1 MEDDQ
6 KVVVSDRQLSDADDA
21 EEYYRQALIAERQA
35 HIDAIQ
41 GAREEA
47 QRYDNYLET
56 TAKNRVEDNWNMDL
70 NARDEQRQSEL
81 TMAEMQSAQA
91 VELEG
96 EWEEIQ
102 SFEIAVDASARSG
115 AHERYIENQLQD
127 DERRNPKS
135 QAFLNP
141 EDRDIPQGVTQS
153 VDEIQ
158 NGKVITRI
166 VRIGDVVTR
175 YRKVIMKTG
184 TYYFRGDRNISKLR
198 WELETNPTFD

>member
-1 MEDDQ
+1 
-6 KVVVSDRQLSDADDA
+6 
-21 EEYYRQALIAERQA
+21 
-35 HIDAIQ
+35 
-41 GAREEA
+41 
-47 QRYDNYLET
+47 
-56 TAKNRVEDNWNMDL
+56 MDL

-96 EWEEIQ
+96 EWVEIQ

-184 TYYFRGDRNISKLR
+184 TYYFRVTGTSAS
-198 WELETNPTFD
+198 